1 MRVYFSGKVPAF
13 QAGYEDSFPFT
24 RSNPNPLKIKLVNGF
39 YRYTIFKEDIM
50 QSYLLRNLSELAQKR
65 AILIHKEAQFWD
77 ILALDLKKR
86 SEPIRRSR
94 N

>member
-1 MRVYFSGKVPAF
+1 
-13 QAGYEDSFPFT
+13 
-24 RSNPNPLKIKLVNGF
+24 
-39 YRYTIFKEDIM
+39 M